1 MTTTDS
7 GFVSGSQG
15 KSPKRGEEKEDEEE
29 GGIPG
34 PAGTWGARG
43 SAWPGPADSATPLA
57 GGVTLQVVH
66 AAPFARLS
74 AAPSWP
80 VGLLSDW
87 GARLETSA
95 WNLRP
100 GDVGPGT
107 EHSPGCVFTS
117 VRRRDPNLQQFM
129 ARA

>member
-1 MTTTDS
+1 MRRRAA
-7 GFVSGSQG
+7 
-15 KSPKRGEEKEDEEE
+15 SPALPGRGGR
-29 GGIPG
+29 GGRPG
-34 PAGTWGARG
+34 WALRTARR
-43 SAWPGPADSATPLA
+43 PRP

-74 AAPSWP
+74 TAPSWP
-80 VGLLSDW
+80 VGLLSDL